1 MSTFVRFTKAVAQYK
16 AGETAELPDPIARAW
31 LDLPDTAVEVSSD
44 PHTRAIQ
51 DAMSHMVPLMQEQGR
66 TIAAELRRSN
76 GSVQRP
82 NLTAGSGHGED
93 FSTIEHV
100 QSEVDKRRGPGHWL
114 RSIVDALGNP
124 NTEARSAAHAELIRP
139 WSEGGYGCQRTTMTE
154 GSGVTGGYTTPVV
167 YESQVFE
174 IAAEQSVVV
183 NGATNKPLAA
193 RQVEWPSLDQY
204 RAPSEGQSAF
214 FGGVQVFRK
223 GETVHRVESSPL
235 FKKIQMLAQ
244 DLTAYTTISRDLIQ
258 DSTIAIDAFVIRLIG
273 EAIGWREDWESIWG
287 SGVGQFLGFMKS
299 PALIAVARNTALSIV
314 YQDIFN
320 MNARLLVNAQDPCW
334 IIHPFAIAALQA
346 LQDPSGKFIFIPNSY
361 ANAAPPAPAGGGV
374 AYPVAGYLLGYPIYR
389 SEKTKYPL
397 GTQGDIALVDRKSY
411 WVGRRSGL
419 EVGLSEHFLFDQDEL
434 AIRAKVRNDGKPG
447 QLSPI
452 ILSDGVGSNTVSG
465 FVTLTTKLT

>member
-1 MSTFVRFTKAVAQYK
+1 MTIFVRFLKAVGQYK
-16 AGETAELPDPIARAW
+16 AGETVELPEPIARAW
-31 LDLPDTAVEVSSD
+31 LALPDTAIEASSD
-44 PHTRAIQ
+44 PHARAIQ
-51 DAMSHMVPLMQEQGR
+51 DAMSHMMPLLQEQGR
-66 TIAAELRRSN
+66 TIAEELRRSN

-82 NLTAGSGHGED
+82 NLTAGSGHD
-93 FSTIEHV
+93 FSSIEHV

-124 NTEARSAAHAELIRP
+124 NTDARTAAHNELIRP
-139 WSEGGYGCQRTTMTE
+139 WSEGGYGCSRTTMTE

-174 IAAEQSVVV
+174 IAAEASIVA
-183 NGATNKPLAA
+183 NGATQKPLAA
-193 RQVEWPSLDQY
+193 RQVEWPALDQY
-204 RAPSEGQSAF
+204 RAPAEGQSAF

-314 YQDIFN
+314 YQDVFN

-346 LQDPSGKFIFIPNSY
+346 LQDPSGKFIFVPNSY

-374 AYPVAGYLLGYPIYR
+374 TYPVAGYLLGYPIYR

-411 WVGRRSGL
+411 WIGRRSGL

-447 QLSPI
+447 MLSPI
-452 ILSDGVGSNTVSG
+452 ILSDGVGSNSVSG

>member
-1 MSTFVRFTKAVAQYK
+1 MNIFVRFLKAVAQYK
-16 AGETAELPDPIARAW
+16 AGETVELPEPIARAW
-31 LDLPDTAVEVSSD
+31 LALPDTAVEASSD
-44 PHTRAIQ
+44 PQARAIQ
-51 DAMSHMVPLMQEQGR
+51 DAMSHMMPLLQEQGR

-82 NLTAGSGHGED
+82 NLTAGSGNGSD

-100 QSEVDKRRGPGHWL
+100 RSEVDNRRGPGHWL
-114 RSIVDALGNP
+114 RSIVNALGNP
-124 NTEARSAAHAELIRP
+124 DSEARSAAHNELIRP
-139 WSEGGYGCQRTTMTE
+139 WSEGGYGCSRTTMTE
-154 GSGVTGGYTTPVV
+154 GTGTLGGYTTPVV

-174 IAAEQSVVV
+174 IAAEESILLK
-183 NGATNKPLAA
+183 GATQKPLAA
-193 RQVEWPSLDQY
+193 RQVEWPALDQY

-299 PALIAVARNTALSIV
+299 PALIAITRTSASAIVAT
-314 YQDIFN
+314 DIFN
-320 MNARLLVNAQDPCW
+320 MNSQMLMNAQDPCW
-334 IIHPFAIAALQA
+334 IIHPFAIAALQQ
-346 LQDPSGKFIFIPNSY
+346 LKDPSGRFIFVPNAFSG
-361 ANAAPPAPAGGGV
+361 AAPPTAAAGGIS
-374 AYPVAGYLLGYPIYR
+374 YPVSGYLLGYPVYR
-389 SEKTKYPL
+389 SEKTKYPI
-397 GTQGDIALVDRKSY
+397 GTQGDIALVDRKAY

-447 QLSPI
+447 MLSPV
-452 ILSDGVGSNTVSG
+452 ILSDGTGTSKVSG
-465 FVTLTTKLT
+465 FITLTTST